1 MSYNYPVFII
11 PMIVNLYIYTN
22 QLMNA
27 KKICFIYRWNKL
39 LKVNA
44 IFQEKE
50 KYFHQ
55 RMSGIL
61 GRK

>member
-27 KKICFIYRWNKL
+27 KKFALYIDEIN
-39 LKVNA
+39 
-44 IFQEKE
+44 
-50 KYFHQ
+50 
-55 RMSGIL
+55 S
-61 GRK
+61 